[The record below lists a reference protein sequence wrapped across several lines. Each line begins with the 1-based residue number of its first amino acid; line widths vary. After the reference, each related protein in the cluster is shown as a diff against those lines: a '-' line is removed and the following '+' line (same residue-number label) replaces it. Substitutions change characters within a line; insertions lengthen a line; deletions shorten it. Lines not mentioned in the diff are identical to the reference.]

1 MRAYTFTV
9 GAHTYTVKTDSGVF
23 STDRL
28 DKGTAVLLDAFESGK
43 LPIASNVTGDIVDL
57 GCGAGPLTLV
67 MAKQF
72 PQCRVWAV
80 DINERAREL
89 CKANAKENHLSNI
102 NVVAPN
108 EIPADLTIALLWSN
122 PPVRIG
128 KEALHELLATW
139 MQRLDATGVAYL
151 VMSKNLGADSLHA
164 WLTELGYTVTKCA
177 SRKGFRVLSV
187 SRRADLN
194 S

>member
-43 LPIASNVTGDIVDL
+43 LPISSNVTGDIVDL